1 MRALVVHSTKPVV
14 GPTKARCPS
23 SKTKLHCLTQLIPLA
38 THSLISKDE
47 LARKFDHTNLQQ
59 DATQADITLLCK
71 EAVGC
76 DFFAVCLNPCYVVLA
91 RDLLSGTSVK
101 VCTVIGFP
109 LGANRTSTK
118 LAETVQAL
126 RDGADEIDTVM
137 NVGLFKSRKSA
148 EVETELRQIVSAVK
162 SVGVNKIC
170 KVIVETGLLNAIEI
184 ELACGIVNQSGAD
197 FIKTST
203 GFSKAGGATIE
214 ALQII
219 NRHRGKLKVKAAGG
233 IRDLSTALAMLRAGA
248 DRLGASQS
256 VSIIEELQ
264 QAYAGQS
271 NR

>member
-1 MRALVVHSTKPVV
+1 
-14 GPTKARCPS
+14 
-23 SKTKLHCLTQLIPLA
+23 
-38 THSLISKDE
+38 LISKDE

-59 DATQADITLLCK
+59 DATEAGITLLCK

-76 DFFAVCLNPCYVVLA
+76 SFFAVCVNPCYVGLA

-109 LGANRTSTK
+109 LGANTTGTK

-126 RDGADEIDTVM
+126 RDGADEIDVVM
-137 NVGLFKSRKSA
+137 NVGLFKSHKIA
-148 EVETELRQIVSAVK
+148 DVETELRQIVSAIK
-162 SVGVNKIC
+162 SAGVNKVC
-170 KVIVETGLLNAIEI
+170 KVIVETGLLNATEI

-203 GFSKAGGATIE
+203 GFNKAGGATIE
-214 ALQII
+214 ALEII

-233 IRDLSTALAMLRAGA
+233 IKNLDTALAMLRAGA

-256 VSIIEELQ
+256 VSIVEELQ
-264 QAYAGQS
+264 QTHAAQS

>member
-1 MRALVVHSTKPVV
+1 M
-14 GPTKARCPS
+14 
-23 SKTKLHCLTQLIPLA
+23 
-38 THSLISKDE
+38 ISKDE

-59 DATQADITLLCK
+59 DATEAGITLLCK

-76 DFFAVCLNPCYVVLA
+76 SFFAVCVNPCYVGLA

-109 LGANRTSTK
+109 LGANTTGTK

-126 RDGADEIDTVM
+126 HDGADEIDVVM
-137 NVGLFKSRKSA
+137 NVGLFKSHKTA
-148 EVETELRQIVSAVK
+148 EVETELRQIVSAIK

-170 KVIVETGLLNAIEI
+170 KVIVETGLLSATEI
-184 ELACGIVNQSGAD
+184 ELVCGIVNRSGAD

-214 ALQII
+214 ALEII

-233 IRDLSTALAMLRAGA
+233 IRNLDTALAMLRAGA

-256 VSIIEELQ
+256 VSIVEELQ
-264 QAYAGQS
+264 QTHAAQS
-271 NR
+271 NRQSNR